1 MHELHDTMQPIQ
13 PSMTDIRNVTPTPR
27 LEITTPAV
35 RNPGVEPGG
44 VGRENKKSNIK
55 VANALLQD

>member
-13 PSMTDIRNVTPTPR
+13 PSMTDIRNVAPTPR

-44 VGRENKKSNIK
+44 RENRKSNSK